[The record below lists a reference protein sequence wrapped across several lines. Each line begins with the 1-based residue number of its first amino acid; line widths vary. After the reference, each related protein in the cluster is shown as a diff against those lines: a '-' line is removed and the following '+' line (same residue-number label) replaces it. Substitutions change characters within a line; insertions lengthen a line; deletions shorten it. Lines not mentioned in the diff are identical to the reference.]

1 MKARDGYD
9 DYIERLYEL
18 LVSKAPDA
26 ELIEYLY
33 WAVHDRMGF
42 DAAQRSDMVS
52 TVDALKRVPL
62 KVL

>member
-1 MKARDGYD
+1 MKAQDGYD

-33 WAVHDRMGF
+33 WAAHDRMGF
-42 DAAQRSDMVS
+42 DAAQRSDMVEHGRGVEKS
-52 TVDALKRVPL
+52 PA
-62 KVL
+62 